1 MEIIWHGHS
10 FFEITGKTEE
20 GKVNIAID
28 PYDESIGIIPPQK
41 VEADILLVSHQ
52 HPDHSNIKII
62 KGDYF
67 LIDSPGEYEVKG
79 VFIKGIPSFHDN
91 EQGKKRGA
99 NIIFLI
105 EFEKMK
111 ICHLGDLGETQ
122 IFPEV
127 MEEIFGADVLFIPVG
142 GNFTISGKEAA
153 KLVSQI
159 EPKIAIPMHYK
170 IPGLKLDLEDEK
182 AFLRTLGIKEKEK
195 EKRLKITKEKLKSEG
210 TEIVLLSPR

>member
-1 MEIIWHGHS
+1 MIMS
-10 FFEITGKTEE
+10 K
-20 GKVNIAID
+20 A
-28 PYDESIGIIPPQK
+28 
-41 VEADILLVSHQ
+41 
-52 HPDHSNIKII
+52 
-62 KGDYF
+62 
-67 LIDSPGEYEVKG
+67 
-79 VFIKGIPSFHDN
+79 
-91 EQGKKRGA
+91 KKRGA